1 MSLKAPCYQHDSYH
15 SECSSCVELNRP
27 MTHKPHEQPVP
38 VKSAPPNRKV
48 LSGPILEQAKGLTIS
63 PAMAWDQRVSWLYG
77 EMSFDNPEFTR
88 EMAIRVVVKIYGP
101 RPNDD

>member
-1 MSLKAPCYQHDSYH
+1 MTDTSPLPDVSP
-15 SECSSCVELNRP
+15 EL
-27 MTHKPHEQPVP
+27 T
-38 VKSAPPNRKV
+38 A
-48 LSGPILEQAKGLTIS
+48 LLEQAKHIVIT